1 MGIAKSANPLI
12 VLATA
17 LSLAAV
23 PAGAETV
30 AGLDALSRATAQP
43 APGLALARRQAAS
56 GDLTDALATLERVV
70 LNHPENHEAWL
81 LHASLLCRLDDR
93 RGALIEFEALRGRER
108 ARSVA
113 VVEQLPEA
121 PPTMRVSELAMLGR
135 FPHLGL
141 LGRETSR
148 DVAITRDAMTR
159 AGCLDLAERLI
170 GTLSGG
176 ERRRAFIARAL
187 AQEPRLLLLDEPTA
201 ALDASAQ
208 GEVFEVIRTLADE
221 GAGALVVVH
230 DLSLAAAWCDRLLLL
245 HGGAVV
251 ASGDPREVITAEHLA
266 HVYGP
271 FVTLLTHPDTGRPL
285 VVPTGLDARVGID
298 ARP

>member
-1 MGIAKSANPLI
+1 MTELAPPLLEVHDLLVEMAGR
-12 VLATA
+12 VLLHDVS
-17 LSLAAV
+17 LSLH
-23 PAGAETV
+23 AGELV
-30 AGLDALSRATAQP
+30 GVIGPNGAGKTTLMRAITGRVTHSGTISLDG
-43 APGLALARRQAAS
+43 AP
-56 GDLTDALATLERVV
+56 LE
-70 LNHPENHEAWL
+70 AM
-81 LHASLLCRLDDR
+81 
-93 RGALIEFEALRGRER
+93 RGRER
-108 ARSVA
+108 ARSIA

-121 PPTMRVSELAMLGR
+121 PPTMHVSELAMLGR

-208 GEVFEVIRTLADE
+208 GEVFEVIRTLADD
-221 GAGALVVVH
+221 GAGVLVVVH

-245 HGGAVV
+245 HEGGVV
-251 ASGDPREVITAEHLA
+251 ASGAPREVITAEHLA
-266 HVYGP
+266 LVYGP
-271 FVTLLTHPDTGRPL
+271 FVSLLSHPDTGKPL
-285 VVPTGLDARVGID
+285 VVPSGLDARVRVD
-298 ARP
+298 AHP

>member
-1 MGIAKSANPLI
+1 MTPPPLLEVRDLSVQIARRALLDGVS
-12 VLATA
+12 
-17 LSLAAV
+17 LSLQ
-23 PAGAETV
+23 AGELVGVIGPNGAGKTTLLRAITGRV
-30 AGLDALSRATAQP
+30 ARGGTIHLDG
-43 APGLALARRQAAS
+43 AP
-56 GDLTDALATLERVV
+56 
-70 LNHPENHEAWL
+70 
-81 LHASLLCRLDDR
+81 
-93 RGALIEFEALRGRER
+93 IEALRGRER